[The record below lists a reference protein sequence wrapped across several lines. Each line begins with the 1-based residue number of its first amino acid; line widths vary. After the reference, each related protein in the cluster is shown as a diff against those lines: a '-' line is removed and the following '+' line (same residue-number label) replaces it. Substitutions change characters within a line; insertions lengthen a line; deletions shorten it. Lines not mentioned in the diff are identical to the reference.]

1 MPVYPGAMISK
12 SDSYLV
18 RKSTEG
24 LAKKGLRTNIEYQDR
39 LSEELQTIIECG
51 LSDFILNTA
60 YTVLLCKS
68 KGILVGPGRG
78 SVGGSLVAYCVGI
91 TEIDPIKY
99 GLSFSRFLNK
109 ARMMTSLGDI
119 DIDIPR
125 KDRPYVLELLKEEF
139 GEDKTIQII
148 NDVYFTEKTTLK
160 DLGRIFDIDF
170 KITNKLTSL
179 IGEEDDVY
187 DVPEI
192 VDFFKTYPK
201 IEEAYPKVK
210 GLIRHS
216 STHAGGV
223 LISDKPITEYI
234 SPLKVGKNI
243 VTCYNGRTCESLSFL
258 KQDMLGLNTLSIIKD
273 CLCLLGKDKFDFDYD
288 LDDPKVYETI
298 NYSTLGIFQLEGE
311 GATEYT
317 KRLKPKDFNDII
329 ADLALVRPGAQ
340 DSGDADEFLKV
351 RFEGKEIE
359 YDHPLL
365 KPILEETN
373 GCILYQE
380 QAMEISKV
388 LSGFT
393 DVEADILRKGIGKKL
408 DYIFEE
414 YKPKFI
420 NGAIE
425 NGVDESVAEVVWNK
439 IEKSS
444 EYSFN
449 KSHSVGYSL
458 ITYQTAYL
466 KAYYPIEYYLSL
478 LNNVDSEDKRIK
490 IYSEIKAI
498 DKEIVNPDINISQ
511 KITTSDDDK
520 IYLSLPLIK
529 GVGDKAVEKIIENQP
544 YESYEDFCNRC
555 EVNRSVKKA
564 LIQAGAFDCFGED
577 RSRLYN
583 LESGENSVWSDKEKL
598 FREFQVIK
606 INPRGNVLDLYDL
619 EQMGIEKNISS
630 ISDLKENKEE
640 YKDFYI
646 KAIVSEFKNKDDYA
660 TLSITDN
667 FDSISIYVVKE
678 FVSRYIDDINL
689 IGSCLILHL
698 HGKGEKYSMLSCL
711 NLDDPKK
718 RVHEYDFYVGNAYKK
733 LKLLQEKNSEVNVG
747 LVYSVRPFKSKAGNQ
762 CRWYN
767 IYIDEDTI
775 LEDRIVCN
783 KDFPIVDGSFMH
795 FYVQDNPV
803 FLDIRKVE

>member
-18 RKSTEG
+18 RKATEG
-24 LAKKGLRTNIEYQDR
+24 LEKKGLRTNVEYQNR

-192 VDFFKTYPK
+192 VDFFKSYPK

-340 DSGDADEFLKV
+340 DSGDADEFLRV

-555 EVNRSVKKA
+555 QVNRSVKKA

-640 YKDFYI
+640 YNDFYI

-660 TLSITDN
+660 TLSVTDN

-711 NLDDPKK
+711 NLDDPTK
-718 RVHEYDFYVGNAYKK
+718 RLHEYDFYVGNAYKK
-733 LKLLQEKNSEVNVG
+733 LKLLQKKNSQVNVG

>member
-1 MPVYPGAMISK
+1 MPVYPGTMISK

-192 VDFFKTYPK
+192 VDFFKSYPK

-555 EVNRSVKKA
+555 QVNRSVKKA

-660 TLSITDN
+660 TLSVTDN

-733 LKLLQEKNSEVNVG
+733 LKLLQKKNSQVNVG
-747 LVYSVRPFKSKAGNQ
+747 LVSSVRPFKSKAGNQ

-767 IYIDEDTI
+767 VYIDEETI

-803 FLDIRKVE
+803 FLDVRKVE